1 MTEDTRIQGRE
12 GPRNFLRAVD
22 ENVKLKGYEFAA
34 GFFALWKALK
44 MYGEENDAVKKSAD
58 KTMEILQAFFK
69 TTPTVTF
76 GYNGTDIVIN
86 EQRLKGKRGGED
98 YLEMLSHIFLSLYI
112 GEIEISSTVQRQ
124 DLIIFCKL
132 TGNITPGVPG
142 TEELFHKLEDALAV
156 RAPNIHVAIFNPIL
170 DELPPIID
178 KQQKARQVYRN
189 LVTDFPQFRKKV
201 LQSQPIPLK
210 KALRNIQ
217 NLVDLLT
224 DDSEDAQWDH
234 LLFLAS
240 LDSYQKMYIP
250 THAANTSVL
259 SVAVGVRLGVPKRRL
274 ITAGL
279 AGYLHD
285 IGISDDDQRD
295 LKNTHNE
302 TGFAF
307 LSRLNSLNF
316 SMMEAAVAASSHHDT
331 YDFRGLIHEAE
342 GDTYSTPISEIV
354 KACDY
359 YDIATRWWPW
369 NPGKPLSRV
378 NAIEWMFE
386 TTNKKK
392 TFTPSAAK
400 GLYATL
406 GIYPPGQILRVN
418 KKRSLACS
426 IGGFFSNYEESR
438 LIILSDQMEFKGY
451 AKLNAGALSHLPPE
465 QHYRIPPRTY
475 QAIFQSFQ
483 VTV

>member
-1 MTEDTRIQGRE
+1 MEDTRIQGRE
-12 GPRNFLRAVD
+12 GARNFLQSVD
-22 ENVKLKGYEFAA
+22 ENIKQRGYEFASS
-34 GFFALWKALK
+34 FFSLWKSLK
-44 MYGEENDAVKKSAD
+44 MYGEENDAVKKSVE
-58 KTMEILQAFFK
+58 KLMELLQFFFK
-69 TTPTVTF
+69 TMPTVNF

-98 YLEMLSHIFLSLYI
+98 YLEMLSHIFVSLYI
-112 GEIEISSTVQRQ
+112 GEIEISSTAQRQ
-124 DLIIFCKL
+124 DLIIFCQL
-132 TGNITPGVPG
+132 TRNITPGTPG
-142 TEELFHKLEDALAV
+142 DEKMFRKVEGELKA
-156 RAPNIHVAIFNPIL
+156 RTPNIHITMYDPVQ

-178 KQQKARQVYRN
+178 KQQKARQIYRN

-201 LQSQPIPLK
+201 LQKQPIPLK
-210 KALRNIQ
+210 KAVRNIQ

-224 DDSEDAQWDH
+224 DDGEDSQWHH

-250 THAANTSVL
+250 THAANTTIL
-259 SVAVGVRLGVPKRRL
+259 SVAVATQLGVPKRRL
-274 ITAGL
+274 TTIGL

-285 IGISDDDQRD
+285 IGIPEEDQRD
-295 LKNTHNE
+295 LKNLHGE

-316 SMMEAAVAASSHHDT
+316 SMMEAAITASAHHDT
-331 YDFRGLIHEAE
+331 YDFRGVIQAAT
-342 GDTYSTPISEIV
+342 GDSYSTPLAEIV
-354 KACDY
+354 KVCDY

-378 NAIEWMFE
+378 NAMERIFE
-386 TTNKKK
+386 LTNKNK

-426 IGGFFSNYEESR
+426 IGGFFSNYEEAR
-438 LIILSDQMEFKGY
+438 IIILNDQMDFKGY
-451 AKLNAGALSHLPPE
+451 AKLNAGALSHLPAE
-465 QHYRIPPRTY
+465 QHYRLPPRTHKE
-475 QAIFQSFQ
+475 IFQSFQ